1 MAVSWILKRE
11 ESPEGPSGEEFG
23 ELEALGISRLRRTLT
38 TVSVSG
44 GVRVSHRCSQPG
56 TEVSVAVGE
65 ARHISGVG
73 C

>member
-1 MAVSWILKRE
+1 MAVSWILKQE

-38 TVSVSG
+38 TVSV
-44 GVRVSHRCSQPG
+44 RVSHRCSQPG